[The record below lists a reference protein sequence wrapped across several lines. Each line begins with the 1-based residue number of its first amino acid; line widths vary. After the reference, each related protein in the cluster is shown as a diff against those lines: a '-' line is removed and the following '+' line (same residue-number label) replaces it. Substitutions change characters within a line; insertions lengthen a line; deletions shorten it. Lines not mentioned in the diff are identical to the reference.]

1 MTDPSL
7 LEVGRLGRAHGIRG
21 EMFVS
26 LTSDRVERVAEGSSL
41 EAEGM
46 WLTIVAS
53 RPSAGR
59 FIVSFAEIESRNDAE
74 QMTGKVLRAHP
85 LDDPEALWV
94 HEMIGAMVVD
104 VEGTEWGRC
113 VAVVANPASDLIE
126 LDSGALVPSVFVVES
141 SAENIVI
148 NPPEGLFEL
157 GGTADGA
164 S

>member
-59 FIVSFAEIESRNDAE
+59 FIVRFAEIESRNDAE

-141 SAENIVI
+141 TAGNIVI

>member
-26 LTSDRVERVAEGSSL
+26 LTSDRVERVSEGSSL
-41 EAEGM
+41 EAEGK
-46 WLTIVAS
+46 WLTVVSS

-157 GGTADGA
+157 GGTTDGA

>member
-1 MTDPSL
+1 
-7 LEVGRLGRAHGIRG
+7 
-21 EMFVS
+21 
-26 LTSDRVERVAEGSSL
+26 
-41 EAEGM
+41 
-46 WLTIVAS
+46 
-53 RPSAGR
+53 
-59 FIVSFAEIESRNDAE
+59 
-74 QMTGKVLRAHP
+74 MTGKVLRAHP

-157 GGTADGA
+157 GGTTDGA

>member
-1 MTDPSL
+1 VTDPSL

-26 LTSDRVERVAEGSSL
+26 LTSDRVERVSEGSSL
-41 EAEGM
+41 EAEGK
-46 WLTIVAS
+46 WLTVVSS

-59 FIVSFAEIESRNDAE
+59 FIVSFAEIESRNDAD

-157 GGTADGA
+157 GGTTDGA

>member
-1 MTDPSL
+1 VTDPSL

-26 LTSDRVERVAEGSSL
+26 LTSDRVERVSEGSSL
-41 EAEGM
+41 EAEGI
-46 WLTIVAS
+46 WLTVVSS

-59 FIVSFAEIESRNDAE
+59 FIVRFAEIESRNDAE

-157 GGTADGA
+157 GGTTDGA

>member
-1 MTDPSL
+1 
-7 LEVGRLGRAHGIRG
+7 
-21 EMFVS
+21 
-26 LTSDRVERVAEGSSL
+26 
-41 EAEGM
+41 
-46 WLTIVAS
+46 
-53 RPSAGR
+53 
-59 FIVSFAEIESRNDAE
+59 
-74 QMTGKVLRAHP
+74 
-85 LDDPEALWV
+85 
-94 HEMIGAMVVD
+94 MIGAMVVD

-157 GGTADGA
+157 GGTTDGA

>member
-1 MTDPSL
+1 VTDPSL

-26 LTSDRVERVAEGSSL
+26 LTSDRVERVSEGSSL
-41 EAEGM
+41 EAEGK
-46 WLTIVAS
+46 WLTVVSS

-157 GGTADGA
+157 GGTTDGA

>member
-1 MTDPSL
+1 VTDPSL

-26 LTSDRVERVAEGSSL
+26 LTSDRVERVSEGSSL
-41 EAEGM
+41 EAEGK
-46 WLTIVAS
+46 WLTVVSS

>member
-26 LTSDRVERVAEGSSL
+26 LTSDRVERVSEGSSL

-46 WLTIVAS
+46 WLTVVSS

-59 FIVSFAEIESRNDAE
+59 FIVRFAEIESRNDAE

-85 LDDPEALWV
+85 LDDREALWV
-94 HEMIGAMVVD
+94 HELIGAMVVD

>member
-26 LTSDRVERVAEGSSL
+26 LTSDRVERVSEGSSL
-41 EAEGM
+41 EAEGI
-46 WLTIVAS
+46 WLTVVSS

-157 GGTADGA
+157 GGTTDGA